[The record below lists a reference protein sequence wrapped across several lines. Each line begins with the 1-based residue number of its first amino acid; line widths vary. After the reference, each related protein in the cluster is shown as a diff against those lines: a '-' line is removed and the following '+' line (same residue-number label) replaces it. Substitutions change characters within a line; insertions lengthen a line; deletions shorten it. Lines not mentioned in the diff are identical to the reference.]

1 LVYLDSSVFLYAVLC
16 DVSLNPKAGRAVGIL
31 REVER
36 GKVRGFSSLLTWDE
50 VTWVVW
56 KIHGYEY
63 ALRAGASLLR
73 VPDLAFVGVDEKVVL
88 RAQDL
93 VERYR
98 LRPRDAV
105 HVSTAMLLGE
115 REMVSDDADLDSVKD
130 IKRTAL

>member
-1 LVYLDSSVFLYAVLC
+1 M
-16 DVSLNPKAGRAVGIL
+16 
-31 REVER
+31 
-36 GKVRGFSSLLTWDE
+36 
-50 VTWVVW
+50 TWVVW
-56 KIHGYEY
+56 RIHGYEY

-93 VERYR
+93 VEMYR